1 MFLLLVEDII
11 EEVEVVAVE
20 EQGKLSSQEREEK
33 PEEQGQEHPSTG
45 ASSDQPPLEA
55 LEALAVLQV
64 ELSSTH
70 ETDPKAYLRL
80 QRKDHQRRKHPLSQ
94 TSCIIQ
100 GNPGLWANAVSFVPL
115 LRGQMLRRMRRK
127 DRSRRRGGAE
137 GTRQPRGGQGNWG
150 ARELR
155 FGGAVISTGTVPAEP
170 GNLSTCTCLSK

>member
-1 MFLLLVEDII
+1 MFLLLVADII
-11 EEVEVVAVE
+11 EEAEVVVE
-20 EQGKLSSQEREEK
+20 EEQWKLSSQEREEK
-33 PEEQGQEHPSTG
+33 PEEQGQEYPRTG
-45 ASSDQPPLEA
+45 ALSDQPPLEA
-55 LEALAVLQV
+55 LAVRQV
-64 ELSSTH
+64 ELSPTN

-137 GTRQPRGGQGNWG
+137 GTRQPRGGQGKRG

-155 FGGAVISTGTVPAEP
+155 FGGTVISTGTVPAEP

>member
-80 QRKDHQRRKHPLSQ
+80 QRKDHQRRKVSLELEKCHHPGHPWLRAQ
-94 TSCIIQ
+94 SCI
-100 GNPGLWANAVSFVPL
+100 LTATS
-115 LRGQMLRRMRRK
+115 
-127 DRSRRRGGAE
+127 
-137 GTRQPRGGQGNWG
+137 
-150 ARELR
+150 
-155 FGGAVISTGTVPAEP
+155 
-170 GNLSTCTCLSK
+170 